1 MRIVIVDRE
10 HPEVYSALQVVLQR
24 ASGTLLIWDRRMEPD
39 RRRQQGA
46 RRADRRQLT
55 SAIWAEHHWLV
66 FEHDVAP
73 AN

>member
-24 ASGTLLIWDRRMEPD
+24 ASGTLLLWDRRMERD
-39 RRRQQGA
+39 RRRSRA
-46 RRADRRQLT
+46 RESDRRQLT
-55 SAIWAEHHWLV
+55 SAIWADHHWLV
-66 FEHDVAP
+66 FEHDIAP